1 MPAADAYVPGHG
13 NRRFG
18 VRAYNLDLDYRIATN
33 HLSARAVLEIEAAE
47 PLDQV
52 ALDLYGLTVTKVKV
66 GGRPARF
73 THRDRKLRI
82 ALASPVKAGSRLSVE
97 IDYAGKPRPIPSV
110 FGPVGW
116 EELTDGVLV
125 AAQPCGAPSWFP
137 CNDRPDDKASYRF
150 AITVAD
156 GYRVVANGVLA
167 GRERRSGRTTW
178 RYVQAQPMAPYL
190 AVLHIGRY
198 VSTAAGE
205 VEVLHPRT
213 VPVGVGTAFERQA
226 DMLEVFTGLF
236 GPYPFDGYAVVIT
249 ADDLEIPLEA
259 QTLSTFGANHAVA
272 GWNNERLVAHELAH
286 QWFGNSLTAATWAD
300 IWLHE
305 GFACYSEWLWSEAS
319 GGRSADELA
328 REHHRKLAAL
338 PQDLLLGDPGRDDMF
353 DDRVYKRGALTL
365 HALRALLGDRF
376 FDMLR
381 DWTAANRWGV
391 VTTPAFVDFA
401 QRYTKG
407 DVAGL
412 IARWVYAKPLPP
424 LTFAG

>member
-1 MPAADAYVPGHG
+1 M
-13 NRRFG
+13 
-18 VRAYNLDLDYRIATN
+18 
-33 HLSARAVLEIEAAE
+33 
-47 PLDQV
+47 
-52 ALDLYGLTVTKVKV
+52 
-66 GGRPARF
+66 
-73 THRDRKLRI
+73 
-82 ALASPVKAGSRLSVE
+82 
-97 IDYAGKPRPIPSV
+97 PSV

-319 GGRSADELA
+319 GGEAPTNWRASITASWPRCRRTCCSAIRAATTCSTTGCTSGGRSPCTRCGLCWVT
-328 REHHRKLAAL
+328 
-338 PQDLLLGDPGRDDMF
+338 GSSTCCVTGRP
-353 DDRVYKRGALTL
+353 RTGGAWSR
-365 HALRALLGDRF
+365 LRRSSTSPSG
-376 FDMLR
+376 
-381 DWTAANRWGV
+381 T
-391 VTTPAFVDFA
+391 
-401 QRYTKG
+401 QRATWR
-407 DVAGL
+407 A
-412 IARWVYAKPLPP
+412 
-424 LTFAG
+424 